1 MEKKRSYMP
10 YDEKNQDIKQK
21 QYCNYFNKDFKNSP
35 HQKNLKKKK
44 EGSLIFWNW
53 REVKVRVNLGKIVI
67 N

>member
-44 EGSLIFWNW
+44 RRVSHLLELEGS
-53 REVKVRVNLGKIVI
+53 
-67 N
+67 